1 MSESR
6 NIQIIHYV
14 GDLARHSTP
23 HSNLRRFILAEEGNA
38 DSPDY
43 LLPSLL
49 AKLEGFPKLE
59 LFKFQGG
66 YYTEQHKVDA
76 SKGLANARKHAC
88 SSLHTVTV
96 EGVSFNAFDFRFLQ
110 NFAPNIKALSVDL
123 VQENTEEVAKA
134 LEECS
139 RNLPAIR
146 ELSLLTFMATEWFRF
161 RFDTSLLSNLT
172 RLRTNARIIAAEQL
186 RDFPRLTILSYE
198 LTGGGKSIKSF
209 AKFLLD
215 PTYLPSLQILRI
227 GGITSDDK
235 RYSRVLKEVEE
246 TRKIKAV
253 LDDSSEPAGN
263 PDDEKWATSFPD
275 YFE

>member
-1 MSESR
+1 MLKE
-6 NIQIIHYV
+6 
-14 GDLARHSTP
+14 LACNQGAVST
-23 HSNLRRFILAEEGNA
+23 H
-38 DSPDY
+38 
-43 LLPSLL
+43 
-49 AKLEGFPKLE
+49 
-59 LFKFQGG
+59 
-66 YYTEQHKVDA
+66 
-76 SKGLANARKHAC
+76 
-88 SSLHTVTV
+88 LHGH
-96 EGVSFNAFDFRFLQ
+96 GV
-110 NFAPNIKALSVDL
+110 
-123 VQENTEEVAKA
+123 VQV
-134 LEECS
+134 
-139 RNLPAIR
+139 
-146 ELSLLTFMATEWFRF
+146 F
-161 RFDTSLLSNLT
+161 FDTSLLSNVT

-186 RDFPRLTILSYE
+186 RDFPQLTILSYE